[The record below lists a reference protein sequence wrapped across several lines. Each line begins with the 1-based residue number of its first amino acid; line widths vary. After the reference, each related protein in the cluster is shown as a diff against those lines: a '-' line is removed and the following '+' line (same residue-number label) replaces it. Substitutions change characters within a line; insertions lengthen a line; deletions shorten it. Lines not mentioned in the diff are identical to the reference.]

1 MRTLSL
7 SITAD
12 LAGRKVKT
20 LLRRQLLLSESH
32 IARVKLR
39 DNGICLN
46 GVRCRTVDTV
56 KEGDVLTVE
65 VGDTPAQFPN
75 AADVPLNVVYE
86 DADCAVIDKAAG
98 MACHGSTEKGEITLA
113 AALYHRWGGESAFH
127 PVSRLDKGTSGL
139 LCAARSGYAHT
150 LFRQNLHTDNYIREY
165 LLVCSPP
172 PAEDEGII
180 DLPIEKVEGSLSR
193 HISPSGAPAKTEYKV
208 LQAENGRA
216 LLWARLHTGRTHQI
230 RLHFAAIGCPLV
242 GDWLYGEESAEIS
255 RPALHSAYLSM
266 VQPLSGETLE
276 FYRPLPND
284 MAALA
289 PSFGEAGVFEENI
302 SHCCCRQH
310 ICL

>member
-7 SITAD
+7 TITAD
-12 LAGRKVKT
+12 LAGRKVKS
-20 LLRRQLLLSESH
+20 LLRRQLRLSESH

-46 GVRCRTVDTV
+46 GVRCRTVDIA

-65 VGDTPAQFPN
+65 VGDAPAQFPN
-75 AADVPLNVVYE
+75 AADIPLKVVYE
-86 DADCAVIDKAAG
+86 DADCAIIDKAAG
-98 MACHGSTEKGEITLA
+98 MACHGSTEKGDATLA

-139 LCAARSGYAHT
+139 LCIARSGYAHT

-172 PAEDEGII
+172 PAQSEGII
-180 DLPIEKVEGSLSR
+180 DLPIEKVEGSIKR
-193 HISPSGAPAKTEYKV
+193 RISPSGAPAKTEYRV

-216 LLWARLHTGRTHQI
+216 LVWARLHTGRTHQI

-242 GDWLYGEESAEIS
+242 GDWLYGEASGEIS
-255 RPALHSAYLSM
+255 RPALHSACLSM
-266 VQPLSGETLE
+266 VQPISGEKLE
-276 FYRPLPND
+276 FHSPLPED
-284 MAALA
+284 IAVLV
-289 PSFGEAGVFEENI
+289 PGFGEASECFQGK
-302 SHCCCRQH
+302 H
-310 ICL
+310 IALL